1 MTQLLDKQEI
11 STITLRKKYHSELLL
26 LCPLPLHEAVL
37 KNSPWLVVQRG
48 VIDMVGGQRVGACAG
63 CALARTQ
70 LGRRQGGLPWLLWE
84 FMLGQKSC
92 PPPSLWYA
100 CPSGLLWAAIAV
112 LETG

>member
-11 STITLRKKYHSELLL
+11 STTILRKKYHNELLP
-26 LCPLPLHEAVL
+26 LCLLPLHEPVL
-37 KNSPWLVVQRG
+37 KNSPWLVVQKG
-48 VIDMVGGQRVGACAG
+48 TIDMQGQRACAV

-70 LGRRQGGLPWLLWE
+70 VERRQGVLPWLLWE
-84 FMLGQKSC
+84 LMLGQKPC
-92 PPPSLWYA
+92 PTTSLWHT